1 MQERVIPIASGAGDG
16 PGDEGCADL
25 LVTTLTGHKG
35 IDAVAFDPKQ
45 HAFRIRYDPDLV
57 SLATVE
63 RLADQVG
70 VQLGER
76 YQRCVYHMDGVTCR
90 NCGRAI
96 ERQLKRDPRIIW
108 ASANPPSDIMFELT
122 WKKYI
127 GTNAAITAIGNVRIG
142 ISAER
147 K

>member
-108 ASANPPSDIMFELT
+108 ASANPPSGSLALEYADSRTQLPT
-122 WKKYI
+122 
-127 GTNAAITAIGNVRIG
+127 
-142 ISAER
+142 ISRPVARQNRAEPP
-147 K
+147 